1 MTASAHAAGDPSR
14 RGAPAALFTEQE
26 ASVVQEHEVREI
38 REIASNFRFAGAY
51 LGAERCE
58 NGHINDTYIVAT
70 ALPGGGVRRYVLQRI
85 NHNVFKSPEDVMQN
99 IRRVTQH
106 LRRKVIER
114 GGDPEREIM
123 NLVPTRDESF
133 LYKSESGE
141 YWRSYL
147 YVEGARTYNAVEE
160 PRHFFGAGEAF
171 GRFQSL
177 LSDFPAE
184 TLIETIPKFHDT
196 PSRLKD
202 LVSAVER
209 DAANRAKDVKQEIEF
224 ALERAGDAPVVVD
237 LLAQGEI
244 PLRVTHNDT
253 KLNNVLIDEV
263 TGQGIC
269 VLDLDTVMPGST
281 LYDFGDA
288 IRFGASTAAED
299 ERDLSKVGI
308 DLDLYRQFTRGYLS
322 TASDFLTERELELLP
337 FSAKLLAYELGM
349 RFLTDHLNGDVYFRI
364 HRPNH
369 NLDRAR
375 AQFRLAESIEQHMD
389 EMLRIV
395 EEESARVPAERR
407 S

>member
-1 MTASAHAAGDPSR
+1 MQDTD
-14 RGAPAALFTEQE
+14 
-26 ASVVQEHEVREI
+26 VK
-38 REIASNFRFAGAY
+38 EIASKFCFAGAY
-51 LGAERCE
+51 IGAARCD
-58 NGHINDTYIVAT
+58 NGHINDTFIVAT
-70 ALPGGGVRRYVLQRI
+70 SDSDGGIRRYVLQRI
-85 NHNVFKSPEDVMQN
+85 NHNVFKSPEDVMRN
-99 IRRVTQH
+99 IQLVTRH
-106 LRRKVIER
+106 LRRKVVEN
-114 GGDPEREIM
+114 GGDPEREIL
-123 NLVPTRDESF
+123 NLVPTRDETF
-133 LYKSESGE
+133 LYKSEDGD

-147 YVEGARTYNAVEE
+147 FVEGARTYDSVEE

-184 TLIETIPKFHDT
+184 TLVETIPKFHDT
-196 PSRLKD
+196 PSRLDD
-202 LVSAVER
+202 LVKAVES
-209 DAANRAKDVKQEIEF
+209 DVANRAKDVQGDIEF
-224 ALERAGDAPVVVD
+224 ALERADDASVVVD
-237 LLAQGEI
+237 LLEQGAL

-253 KLNNVLIDEV
+253 KLNNVLIDDV

-288 IRFGASTAAED
+288 IRFGASAAAED
-299 ERDLSKVGI
+299 ERDLSKVRI

-337 FSAKLLAYELGM
+337 FSAKLIAFELGM

-375 AQFRLAESIEQHMD
+375 AQFRLAESIEQNLE
-389 EMLRIV
+389 EMHRIV
-395 EEESARVPAERR
+395 EEESTRVPAKKR